1 MGEEEIVMT
10 IKADVK
16 PATKQVEGFTK
27 SLTDAE
33 KAQKELNEQITIQNK
48 VLNSMEKELVQLKA
62 KQDSIPKG
70 AWYAGMDDLNK
81 KIKETETNLKLEKI
95 GLKDLENQQKDNNKT
110 LKQQSKD
117 LKGVSKDLKGV
128 NEEAK
133 NSIGNFKVMGVSLNG
148 VKSSIGKVIPLIKTM
163 FGTIK
168 AGILSTGI
176 GALLIAFGSLATY
189 FTSTKKG
196 ADQLKVVFAALGAT
210 VNVLKDR
217 ISGVGEAISLVFSG
231 KWKEAGEALKGTF
244 AGIGAEIKADVAA
257 MTALEKRTQALRDAE
272 IEFTIQRAETRK
284 EIEKARLLA
293 EDETKSQ
300 EVRIAALKKAL
311 DFETETTNKELEL
324 AKERV
329 AIQEEQMDTAENL
342 VEAEKQL
349 ADFKA
354 DLINKETK
362 SIRLQKR
369 VQTEINE
376 LERELLTEKKQ
387 RVKEE
392 QDLLDKQIK
401 DQQALD
407 EENQAKSDQ
416 YDADQLAAK
425 EKFEE
430 KLLQL
435 KNTTTLLLIEDEQ
448 ERALKQLEIQEEN
461 ERASIDA
468 MQLSEEQKIAL
479 KKASSDKF
487 IELNKDLEKS
497 DEDVAANK
505 KELQN
510 QTLNATSAFAGAI
523 NKIAGE
529 NKQISAATAL
539 IDTYVA
545 VQQVMSDKTIPSTA
559 IKLLTA
565 GGVLASGLNN
575 VKNIYATDVG
585 TGGGG
590 GSIPSGDSSTPAPEM
605 LSGKFELGNV
615 QQEQQPVQA
624 YVVTDSLTD
633 NQNKLAYIRRRA
645 TI

>member
-1 MGEEEIVMT
+1 MAEEIVFNVQSN
-10 IKADVK
+10 IKSV
-16 PATKQVEGFTK
+16 TKDTEDYTK
-27 SLTDAE
+27 SLTGVEFELDRVNQSLKESNKFLAD
-33 KAQKELNEQITIQNK
+33 QKIELIN
-48 VLNSMEKELVQLKA
+48 LKA
-62 KQDSIPKG
+62 KQDAIPKG
-70 AWYAGMDDLNK
+70 GWYAGMDNLNK
-81 KIKETETNLKLEKI
+81 KIKETEKNIKEEAVVIGQLKEEQKSASKEVSKFNKELKETNKE
-95 GLKDLENQQKDNNKT
+95 
-110 LKQQSKD
+110 SKD
-117 LKGVSKDLKGV
+117 
-128 NEEAK
+128 
-133 NSIGNFKVMGVSLNG
+133 SIGNFKVMGVSLNG
-148 VKSSIGKVIPLIKTM
+148 VKSSFGKIIPLAKTM

-168 AGILSTGI
+168 AGILSTGV
-176 GALLIAFGSLATY
+176 GALLIAFGSLVTY

-387 RVKEE
+387 RVKEQ
-392 QDLLDKQIK
+392 QDLLEKQIN

-425 EKFEE
+425 KSFEE

-435 KNTTTLLLIEDEQ
+435 KNATTLLLIEDEQ

-510 QTLNATSAFAGAI
+510 QTLSATSSFAGAI

-559 IKLLTA
+559 VKLLTA

-575 VKNIYATDVG
+575 VKNIYSTDVG

-605 LSGKFELGNV
+605 LSGKFELGNT
-615 QQEQQPVQA
+615 QEQQPVQA
-624 YVVTDSLTD
+624 YVVTDSLTE